1 VTRPLTALLLALL
14 TAFTAGCGSE
24 AVTFTAGN
32 VTVRDEID
40 LVKAANTVTPPED
53 WDGTP
58 AAIAA
63 DGLTSVIVAWFG
75 GDCVDSWTMTVSG
88 FAIVIDLQPGPS
100 RSDCG
105 RGNGPAPVHAVLLE
119 LNRAVDA
126 SNIVVNLAEEALAS

>member
-1 VTRPLTALLLALL
+1 MTRQLTVLALALL
-14 TAFTAGCGSE
+14 TACTAGCGSE
-24 AVTFTAGN
+24 APTFTVGN

-40 LVKAANTVTPPED
+40 LVKAASEATPPED
-53 WDGTP
+53 WDGSP
-58 AAIAA
+58 VALSSG
-63 DGLTSVIVAWFG
+63 GLTSVVVTWFG

-105 RGNGPAPVHAVLLE
+105 RGNGPAPVHAVMLE

-126 SNIVVNLAEEALAS
+126 SNIVVNLAEEAPAS

>member
-1 VTRPLTALLLALL
+1 MTRPLTALLLALL
-14 TAFTAGCGSE
+14 TACTAGCGSE
-24 AVTFTAGN
+24 TPTFSVGN

-40 LVKAANTVTPPED
+40 LVKAASGATPPED
-53 WDGTP
+53 WDGSP
-58 AAIAA
+58 VAVSSG
-63 DGLTSVIVAWFG
+63 GLTSVVVTWFG

-105 RGNGPAPVHAVLLE
+105 RGNGPAPVHAVMLE

-126 SNIVVNLAEEALAS
+126 SNIVVNLAEEAPAS